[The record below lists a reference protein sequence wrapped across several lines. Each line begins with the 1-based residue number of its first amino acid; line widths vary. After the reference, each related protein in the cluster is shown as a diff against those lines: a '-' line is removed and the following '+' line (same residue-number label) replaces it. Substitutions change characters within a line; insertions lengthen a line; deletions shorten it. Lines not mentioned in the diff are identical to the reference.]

1 MGTPTL
7 PAIYYGEANPEDEV
21 LAASLEGNASDAE
34 LDALIQR
41 INESGV
47 IQQAM
52 DEARECAEKAV
63 ESLAEF
69 PEGKEKNSLE
79 ELGSYIVDRD
89 L

>member
-1 MGTPTL
+1 MRGRHAAVTL
-7 PAIYYGEANPEDEV
+7 
-21 LAASLEGNASDAE
+21 LLASLEGNASETE

-63 ESLAEF
+63 DSLTDF
-69 PEGKEKNSLE
+69 PTGKEKDSLE